1 MEIYKNNLLSPDH
14 LYPLI
19 GRNIKRLRRQQNMT
33 QEMLAEL
40 IDGDQKHISKIESG
54 KARPGL
60 STYLR
65 IANVFC
71 VSVDYFLK
79 DTIEMTEQLL
89 PKEKSPFGPDEETLT
104 QDVLAAVLK
113 YLYTKES

>member
-1 MEIYKNNLLSPDH
+1 MYKSNLLSPDH

-65 IANVFC
+65 IANVFH
-71 VSVDYFLK
+71 VSVDCFLR
-79 DTIEMTEQLL
+79 DAIETSEQLTEE
-89 PKEKSPFGPDEETLT
+89 EKSLLGPDEEALT
-104 QDVLAAVLK
+104 QDVLAAILK
-113 YLYTKES
+113 YLHTKES

>member
-1 MEIYKNNLLSPDH
+1 MKIYKSNLLSPDH

-65 IANVFC
+65 IANVFH
-71 VSVDYFLK
+71 VSVDCFLR
-79 DTIEMTEQLL
+79 DALETTDCLTEDERFLL
-89 PKEKSPFGPDEETLT
+89 GPNEEALT
-104 QDVLAAVLK
+104 KDVLAAVLK
-113 YLYTKES
+113 YLDTKE